1 MKGKIILYKGTG
13 KVLFTFN
20 TKAFIIDDLRRTN
33 PEIGNKINLNHKLKS
48 LTFGE
53 VAQHI
58 HILLRFGASDH
69 TNFDMVKM
77 VDDDIYAND
86 EQRKDYFYFLKLV
99 PHIFV
104 DEINDDEFRSYSYS
118 LNHNSKQS

>member
-1 MKGKIILYKGTG
+1 MDSTEYKTNDPFITIEKLTKSMEIGEQCHMKGKIILYKGTG

-33 PEIGNKINLNHKLKS
+33 PEVGNKINLNHKLKS

-86 EQRKDYFYFLKLV
+86 E
-99 PHIFV
+99 
-104 DEINDDEFRSYSYS
+104 
-118 LNHNSKQS
+118 